1 MTDTQDTQDTLDIH
15 KDGYIILRNALTENE
30 IESALSCT
38 FDRKVDYQDMKKF
51 IDDVFFKSIKKN
63 QQFITNP
70 KSVKFRYSNNN
81 NSKDASLFHG
91 DVYNYTDIALVPIY
105 SCLCYFDDTRM
116 EIIPKSH
123 LKSNDLS
130 LQSYFKKI
138 ELKLHRG
145 DILIFHSNIHHRG
158 VNFDKEGDRR
168 ILQVFDVFPDMETYT
183 KHSPKLAIVKPTH
196 IPKIG
201 SQIIYEI
208 SKFPF
213 VIDTM
218 SFVHYNF
225 MYYDLQYKVT
235 MNDISPSDKNGRYIS
250 YEPNQRAFLTDVD
263 VADENINIICDR
275 TIQTMPD
282 GDYYKFV
289 GILHFF
295 LLLGVVYLLY
305 RAWFSV
311 WNTPL
316 RAYTA
321 HYARKIYI
329 LRVIRSEYKR
339 LFY

>member
-1 MTDTQDTQDTLDIH
+1 MTDIH
-15 KDGYIILRNALTENE
+15 RDGYIILRNALTEND
-30 IESALSCT
+30 IQSALSCT
-38 FDRKVDYQDMKKF
+38 YDRKVEYQSMKKF
-51 IDDVFFKSIKKN
+51 IDDIFFPTIKKN
-63 QQFITNP
+63 QRFITNP
-70 KSVKFRYSNNN
+70 QYVKFRYSNNN

-91 DVYNYTDIALVPIY
+91 DIYNHSDIDVLPIY
-105 SCLCYFDDTRM
+105 TCLCYFDDTRM
-116 EIIPKSH
+116 EIIPKTHINS
-123 LKSNDLS
+123 KDLS
-130 LQSYFKKI
+130 IQSYFKKI
-138 ELKLHRG
+138 EVPLHRG

-168 ILQVFDVFPDMETYT
+168 LLQVFDVFPDMETYR
-183 KHSPKLAIVKPTH
+183 KHSPKLAIVKPTY
-196 IPKIG
+196 IPKLG

-218 SFVHYNF
+218 SFFHYNF

-263 VADENINIICDR
+263 VTDENINIICDR

-282 GDYYKFV
+282 SNYYRFV
-289 GILHFF
+289 GILHF
-295 LLLGVVYLLY
+295 LLLIAVFYILY
-305 RAWFSV
+305 KAWFSDC
-311 WNTPL
+311 NSTF

-321 HYARKIYI
+321 HHARKFYI
-329 LRVIRSEYKR
+329 LRLIRSEYKR